1 MYKIQRNPFDESENL
16 IIRKSDNAFIPRDDD
31 NSDYQQFKKD
41 VVGIGTSCVE
51 GSDIVTPSY
60 KEVRSSAYPPIEE
73 QLDMLYW
80 DKRKGTTTWKDKIT
94 EIKDL
99 YPKSQVG
106 VTSIADLPQWVLDL
120 NSSS

>member
-16 IIRKSDNAFIPRDDD
+16 IIRKSDNAFIPRDDG

-73 QLDMLYW
+73 QLDMMYW
-80 DKRKGTTTWKDKIT
+80 DKRRGTTPGKDKIT